1 MSESN
6 NENGTDNGAQ
16 GAWYGDV
23 SAETIGAIETNNW
36 NGVDDIIN
44 SYTELES
51 KGSAFKMPDGTNA
64 DEMNA
69 FYNQLGRPETVDGY
83 GFDMIEAD
91 HESSFVGFK
100 ESAHKNGLT
109 AAQAEGMYKDFDA
122 HVKSEYEQA
131 NVKVKEEGDK
141 ALADLKQEW
150 GKDYDIKMEGTKKAF
165 KDMGLDDNVVEDM
178 GKLLGVKN
186 TVKLF
191 DALANGSKEHQFLN
205 DGGATGST
213 EEAIRDE
220 IYEITHKPEY
230 MDDNKN
236 KLLVKRVTNLYKELY
251 PEK

>member
-6 NENGTDNGAQ
+6 NENSADNGAQ

-36 NGVDDIIN
+36 NGVDDIIA

-83 GFDMIEAD
+83 DFDMVDVD
-91 HESSFVGFK
+91 HDSSFNGFK
-100 ESAHKNGLT
+100 EAAHRNGLT
-109 AAQAEGMYKDFDA
+109 SAQAEGMYKDFDNF
-122 HVKSEYEQA
+122 VKTEYEQA
-131 NVKVKEEGDK
+131 DIKVKEENEKTLGE
-141 ALADLKQEW
+141 LKQEW
-150 GKDYDIKMEGTKKAF
+150 GKDYEGKMEGARKAF
-165 KDMGLDDNVVEDM
+165 KDMGLDDNIAEDV
-178 GKLLGVKN
+178 GKLLGVGN